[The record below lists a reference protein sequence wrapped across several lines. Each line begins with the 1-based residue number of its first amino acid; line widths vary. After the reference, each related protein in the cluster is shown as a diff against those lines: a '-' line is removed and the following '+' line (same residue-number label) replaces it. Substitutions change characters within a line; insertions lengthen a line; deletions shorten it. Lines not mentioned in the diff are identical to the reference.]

1 MFPIQKEPVS
11 FFEKTSDGN
20 KSKPREEVKH
30 ANLDHA
36 QIITSSNQAEEE
48 KSDRLKPKNKK
59 ELADAKSVLNFSKK
73 PKDKK
78 CKVKTSVRVR
88 PFFQREELVEERKHP
103 GYKANG
109 NLICVQGKQTKFEII
124 KFNKIFSE

>member
-20 KSKPREEVKH
+20 KSKPREEVKP

-48 KSDRLKPKNKK
+48 KSDRLKPQNKK
-59 ELADAKSVLNFSKK
+59 ELADAKAVLNFAKK

-78 CKVKTSVRVR
+78 CKVKT
-88 PFFQREELVEERKHP
+88 
-103 GYKANG
+103 
-109 NLICVQGKQTKFEII
+109 
-124 KFNKIFSE
+124 